1 MLPAFLLAIPLLF
14 ATQSHADESPRP
26 PVEKP
31 ADSSAEF
38 TAALDGVY
46 TKLNKRDWKGA
57 QKELLAVLA
66 RFENGEDARGKLLEI
81 EEIAR
86 LAAFWSKHPDPDPKF
101 LISGEVGLLDRN
113 SDLVRISYEKGRT
126 VERNAKRAK
135 FRPISVPVFD
145 AASDKKTPA
154 PFPDFEQ
161 MGLLTL
167 HPMQFN
173 GPYTAEVRG
182 SIPIKGG
189 LAPSIV
195 LVLDADEILAVQFGD
210 LVVISRISDD
220 GKNATAEPGAK
231 PSGVAAGEDFKLEV
245 NVTDS
250 SVTFR
255 SKGRIVVQS
264 PKPKGKFG
272 WFGFIGNDRISA
284 VKLSGKTYGQWFD
297 ALVDAA
303 VAEDRAKFEA
313 GYDPR
318 GVLPAWLY
326 DVPDKAVRDEAAE
339 EAAIKRVQSGFAIDV
354 GRQWR
359 DLTQAGKWEEALAT
373 VDIPDDPKV
382 KPMTRAWAM
391 ASALLQ
397 LDRLDEARAAASI
410 VTNAEPHHYEMRLLE
425 AAIGSRVDR
434 SDAAIE
440 TARGFVRDFP
450 ASLQARRVLVSM
462 LIRRGRLVEAQREA
476 ERGFAAGVERAEMEK
491 LVKQSRRAV
500 TGPTWRTT
508 NRHDSDHYTIASDMD
523 RATCVQLAKV
533 LEETYGFLSHAIGPI
548 AAGRP
553 GMRVFV
559 FSGKQAY
566 FDYCEDLVGDSMNRT
581 QGMFTPQLA
590 QLLFWNAIDRDEFVQ
605 TARHEAVH
613 QYVDALVPEMPVWLH
628 EGLAQYF
635 ETMRK
640 EKGQFVAGAPPTGPR
655 QLLQG
660 LKKGTQWLRLEVL
673 FDMQAEQFYG
683 TNANVWYAVSW
694 AVVHALADGA
704 PEDRKL
710 FDALIERIARGV
722 DGAVAVRETFEG
734 VDKKALLERIRLH
747 AEAL

>member
-1 MLPAFLLAIPLLF
+1 MLPAFLLALPLLF
-14 ATQSHADESPRP
+14 AAQSPADETP
-26 PVEKP
+26 PPPAEK
-31 ADSSAEF
+31 AVDTGAEF

-57 QKELLAVLA
+57 RKELLAVLA
-66 RFENGEDARGKLLEI
+66 RFENSEDARGKLLEI
-81 EEIAR
+81 EEIAQVS
-86 LAAFWSKHPDPDPKF
+86 AFWSTHPDPDPKS

-145 AASDKKTPA
+145 TGSDKKTPA

-182 SIPIKGG
+182 SISIDGG
-189 LAPSIV
+189 AAPSIV
-195 LVLDADEILAVQFGD
+195 LILDTEEILAVQFGD
-210 LVVISRISDD
+210 LVVISRITDD
-220 GKNATAEPGAK
+220 GRTSTTEPGAK

-245 NVTDS
+245 SVSDS

-272 WFGFIGNDRISA
+272 WFGFIGNSRISA

-303 VAEDRAKFEA
+303 VAEDRAKFDA
-313 GYDPR
+313 QNKPR
-318 GVLPAWLY
+318 NVLPAWLY
-326 DVPDKAVRDEAAE
+326 DVPDKAVRNAEAE
-339 EAAIKRVQSGFAIDV
+339 EGAIKRVQSGFALDV

-397 LDRLDEARAAASI
+397 LDRLEEARAAASI
-410 VTNAEPHHYEMRLLE
+410 VTKTESGHYEMRLLE
-425 AAIGSRVDR
+425 AAIGARIDR
-434 SDAAIE
+434 SDAAVE
-440 TARGFVRDFP
+440 TARKFVRDFP
-450 ASLQARRVLVSM
+450 ASLEARQVLISM
-462 LIRRGRLVEAQREA
+462 LIRRGMLVEAQREA
-476 ERGFAAGVERAEMEK
+476 ERGFAAGVDRAEMEK

-508 NRHDSDHYTIASDMD
+508 NRYESDHYTVASDMD
-523 RATCVQLAKV
+523 RATCVQLAKA
-533 LEETYGFLSHAIGPI
+533 LEETYGFLARAIGPLP
-548 AAGRP
+548 AGRP
-553 GMRVFV
+553 SMRVFV

-566 FDYCEDLVGDSMNRT
+566 SDYCEDLVGKSMNRT

-590 QLLFWNAIDRDEFVQ
+590 QLLFWNAVDRDEFVQ

-640 EKGQFVAGAPPTGPR
+640 EKGQFVAGAPPTAPR
-655 QLLQG
+655 QFLQG
-660 LKKGTQWLRLEVL
+660 IKKGTPWLRLDVL
-673 FDMQAEQFYG
+673 FNMRAEQFYG
-683 TNANVWYAVSW
+683 TNANLWYALSW

-722 DGAVAVRETFEG
+722 DGKVAVRETFEG
-734 VDKKALLERIRLH
+734 VDKQALLERIRLH
-747 AEAL
+747 AEGL